1 MVGLLGWLAVQ
12 NAESEPSHAPPEAR
26 WVRTRDGWQT
36 ADWDRAAPPVPPTL
50 HPTLVAAFMAC
61 GSAAALLA
69 FPSRAAENPVA
80 KIHATHSE
88 E

>member
-12 NAESEPSHAPPEAR
+12 NAESETSPKQPETR
-26 WVRTRDGWQT
+26 WVRTRDGWQA
-36 ADWDRAAPPVPPTL
+36 ADWDRPAPPAPPKL
-50 HPTLVAAFMAC
+50 YPTLVAAFIAC

-69 FPSRAAENPVA
+69 FPGRTAEKPSPEA
-80 KIHATHSE
+80 DATLSE